1 MTDFYIVIIFIK
13 IINMYIFDY
22 RWVSSILGI
31 EMPILADFESHLENG
46 VILCQLG
53 EKYMAEYPKWK
64 HIYDRHEANYKVFY
78 T

>member
-1 MTDFYIVIIFIK
+1 
-13 IINMYIFDY
+13 
-22 RWVSSILGI
+22 
-31 EMPILADFESHLENG
+31 MPILADFESHLENG